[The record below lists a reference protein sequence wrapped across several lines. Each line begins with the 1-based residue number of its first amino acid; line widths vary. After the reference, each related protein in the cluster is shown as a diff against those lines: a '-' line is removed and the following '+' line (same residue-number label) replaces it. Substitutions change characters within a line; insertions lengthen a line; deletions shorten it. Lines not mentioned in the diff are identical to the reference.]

1 MLKLLLGRAGT
12 GKTTRLMS
20 AVREN
25 GPKRPQ
31 IILVPEQVSH
41 DRERLLCRACGPSAS
56 RWAEVLSFTRLASR
70 VFHEAGGDAAPVLDA
85 GGRILLMS
93 QAVALAAGGLRV
105 YARPSRKAAFLEQ
118 LLATGD
124 ELKSYCVRP
133 EDLLAA
139 AGEETGPEADRLHD
153 LGLILASYEA
163 LTAQRA
169 SDPRDRLTRLADTLR
184 TCPWFQGRDVYL
196 DCFTD
201 FTPQQLRVLARA
213 LREAHSVTVALTCDG
228 LEESGEAVFQPAR
241 RTAQTL
247 IALCREEGV
256 GMEYEV
262 LTASGDGVSPG
273 LRHLEAH
280 LFSDGA
286 PAPEEDAVL
295 RFFSAASPYEE
306 AEWAAQ
312 QILSLV
318 RAHGWHFREITVAA
332 RTLERYQPVLESVFR
347 RYQIPL
353 FLGRMEDILEKPV
366 LTLLTAALDC
376 VRDRYEPDDL
386 FRYLK
391 TGLAG
396 PSWEEIDLLE
406 NYALRWDIRGGRWTR
421 QSDWNWHPEGY
432 ALPWREEDRALVA
445 RLDTLRREIVA
456 PLERLSQV
464 RRGTGEELSRALYR
478 FLEEISLPERLT
490 ERAQALREAGE
501 LQQAE
506 EYRQLWQVLI
516 GALEQCSDLLR
527 EQVLELDYFTD
538 LFRLVLSQYTVG
550 SIPVALD
557 RVNGGDV
564 ARIAH
569 TRCRALF
576 LLGVD
581 DSQFP
586 LVTEA
591 PGLLT
596 DRDRALLGER
606 GLELAPS
613 AGQRLDREQA
623 LAYGALTRPDTFLFL
638 SYPQAVDGAAQRP
651 AVLWERLVRMFPR
664 APRGGLEDALRLLAP
679 LPALELAAERGDEA
693 MLGHLASVP
702 AWEPLARRVR
712 SAQAFERGSL
722 SPGTVRALYGQEAA
736 LSASRMDKLKSCHFS
751 YFLQYGLKAK
761 ARRPAGFD
769 APEVGTFVHYVLEHV
784 LRAAQTHG
792 GVATLTEDSR
802 RALTREA
809 VQSYLETQLGS
820 LEEQTPRFRYLF
832 ARMLQSVE
840 LIVRNVADELEHSE
854 FVPLSFELGFGRGAD
869 LPPVRVEAGDLTLSV
884 SGFVDRVDG
893 WEKDGR
899 LYLRVVDYKTGQK
912 SFSLTDVWHGLS
924 LQMLL
929 YLFTLQERG
938 EVYYGR
944 PVLPAGVLYLPA
956 RDLLL
961 SGSREMDEDSRRQ
974 AADRALRRSGLL
986 LRDEEVLH
994 AMEHWTEGGPR
1005 FLPIRV
1011 SRAGALTG
1019 DSLATAEQWGRLQR
1033 RMHDLLVEMGRELA
1047 AGDIDA
1053 DPYWKGSGHT
1063 ACDFCDFAQACHFEE
1078 GRGGDRRRYLYSVR
1092 GREFWEGGNDSG
1104 N

>member
-12 GKTTRLMS
+12 GKTTRLMA
-20 AVREN
+20 AVRED
-25 GPKRPQ
+25 GPRRPQ

-41 DRERLLCRACGPSAS
+41 DRERLLCQACGPSAS

-70 VFHEAGGDAAPVLDA
+70 VFHEAGGSAGPVLDA
-85 GGRILLMS
+85 GGRLLLMS
-93 QAVALAAGGLRV
+93 QAVALVSGGLRV

-133 EDLLAA
+133 EDLLDAA
-139 AGEETGPEADRLHD
+139 REEQGLQSDRLHD
-153 LGLILASYEA
+153 LGLILSGYEA
-163 LTAQRA
+163 LVARRA
-169 SDPRDRLTRLADTLR
+169 EDPRDRLTRLADTLR
-184 TCPWFQGRDVYL
+184 TCCWFRGKDVYL

-201 FTPQQLRVLARA
+201 FTPQQRQILAHA
-213 LREAHSVTVALTCDG
+213 LRQARRVTVALTCDS
-228 LEESGEAVFQPAR
+228 LTETGETVFQPAR
-241 RTAQTL
+241 RTAQAL
-247 IALCREEGV
+247 VALCREEGI
-256 GMEYEV
+256 GMECEV
-262 LTASGDGVSPG
+262 LAGSRTNVLPE

-286 PAPEEDAVL
+286 PAPEEAAGPCL
-295 RFFSAASPYEE
+295 FAAASPYEE
-306 AEWAAQ
+306 AEWAAR
-312 QILSLV
+312 QILTLV
-318 RAHGWHFREITVAA
+318 RERDWHFRDITVAA

-366 LTLLTAALDC
+366 LTLLTAALES
-376 VRDRYEPDDL
+376 VRSHYETDDL

-396 PSWEEIDLLE
+396 PTWEEIDLLE
-406 NYALRWDIRGGRWTR
+406 NYALRWDIRGSRWIR

-432 ALPWREEDRALVA
+432 SMPWREEDRALVA
-445 RLDTLRREIVA
+445 RLDALRRRVIA
-456 PLERLSQV
+456 PLEQLSQA
-464 RRGTGEELSRALYR
+464 RRGTGAELARALYR
-478 FLEEISLPERLT
+478 FLEEIALPERLT
-490 ERAQALREAGE
+490 ERAEALRAAGE

-516 GALEQCSDLLR
+516 GALEQCSDLLS

-538 LFRLVLSQYTVG
+538 LFRLVLSQYSVG
-550 SIPVALD
+550 AIPVALD

-564 ARIAH
+564 ARVAH
-569 TRCRALF
+569 VRCKALF
-576 LLGVD
+576 LLGAD

-586 LVTEA
+586 LVSES

-596 DRDRALLGER
+596 DRDRALLAGH

-623 LAYGALTRPDTFLFL
+623 LAYGALTRPTELLYL

-651 AVLWERLVRMFPR
+651 AVLWERLERMFPR
-664 APRGGLEDALRLLAP
+664 APRGALEESARLLAP
-679 LPALELAAERGDEA
+679 LPALELAAETGDES
-693 MLGHLASVP
+693 LLERLAASPERTEAV
-702 AWEPLARRVR
+702 RRVR
-712 SAQAFERGSL
+712 SARSFTRGRL
-722 SPGTVRALYGQEAA
+722 SPETVHALYGQETA

-784 LRAAQTHG
+784 LRAAQARG
-792 GVATLTEDSR
+792 GVAALAEEER
-802 RALTREA
+802 RSLSEQA
-809 VQSYLETQLGS
+809 VRSYIETQLGA
-820 LEEQTPRFRYLF
+820 LDEQTPRFRYLF
-832 ARMLQSVE
+832 GRMRQSVE
-840 LIVRNVADELEHSE
+840 LIVSNVVEELEHSQ
-854 FVPLSFELGFGRGAD
+854 FIPLSFELGFGRGED
-869 LPPVRVEAGDLTLSV
+869 LPPVRVEVGDLTLFV

-899 LYLRVVDYKTGQK
+899 LYLRVVDYKTGRK

-929 YLFTLQERG
+929 YLFTLQEQG
-938 EVYYGR
+938 ETYYGR

-956 RDLLL
+956 RDVLLP
-961 SGSREMDEDSRRQ
+961 GSREMDEPSRLR
-974 AADRALRRSGLL
+974 AADKALRRSGLL
-986 LRDEEVLH
+986 LRDEEVLR
-994 AMEHWTEGGPR
+994 AMEPWDEGGPR
-1005 FLPIRV
+1005 FLPVRV
-1011 SRAGALTG
+1011 SRAGAISG
-1019 DSLATAEQWGRLQR
+1019 DSLATAEQWGILHRRL
-1033 RMHDLLVEMGRELA
+1033 HDLLREMGQELA

-1078 GRGGDRRRYLYSVR
+1078 GRGGDRRRFLYSVS
-1092 GREFWEGGNDSG
+1092 GKEFWEGGSG
-1104 N
+1104 DGR